1 MRYTW
6 ATSTHPGLVR
16 EKNEDAV
23 LPEDDG
29 NSDGEL
35 LVAVADGMGGHAA
48 GEIASA
54 VAIETIVNSDA
65 GAAERVREANRAV
78 MEQGDARTDHH
89 GMGTTLTV
97 GVFGPDGTLDVGH
110 AGDSR
115 LYLSRRH
122 ELLQI
127 TSDHSLVAEYLAA
140 GKITAEQAEDH
151 PQRNVITR
159 ALGIS
164 WDLEVDDH
172 RVNLRPGDRVLL
184 CSDGLTSMVADDEIA
199 AILSE
204 QPAAQAAGWALIEAA
219 NQAGGEDNITV
230 AIVDV
235 LE

>member
-1 MRYTW
+1 MKYTW
-6 ATSTHPGLVR
+6 ATSTHPGLIR
-16 EKNEDAV
+16 DSNEDAV
-23 LPEDDG
+23 FPEDDG
-29 NSDGEL
+29 NAEGEL

-54 VAIETIVNSDA
+54 VAIEAITGSKES
-65 GAAERVREANRAV
+65 AADRVRGANRAV
-78 MEQGDARTDHH
+78 MERGDARSDHH
-89 GMGTTLTV
+89 GMGTTLTI

-122 ELLQI
+122 EFLQI
-127 TSDHSLVAEYLAA
+127 TKDHSLVAEYLAA
-140 GKITAEQAEDH
+140 GKITAEEAEDH

-159 ALGIS
+159 ALGIG
-164 WDLEVDDH
+164 WDLEVEDH

-184 CSDGLTSMVADDEIA
+184 CSDGLTSMVPDDEIST
-199 AILSE
+199 ILSE
-204 QPAAQAAGWALIEAA
+204 QPSAQAAGWALIEAA
-219 NQAGGEDNITV
+219 NKAGGEDNITV